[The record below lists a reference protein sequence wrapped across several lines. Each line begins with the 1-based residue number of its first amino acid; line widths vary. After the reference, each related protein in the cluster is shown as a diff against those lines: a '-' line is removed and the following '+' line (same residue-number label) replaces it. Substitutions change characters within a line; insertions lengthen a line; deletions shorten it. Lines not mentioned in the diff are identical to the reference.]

1 MRVLRATM
9 PARYR
14 IAVLAA
20 AMVFCAAPAH
30 AATLVNSGGTLTYTA
45 AAGGITDIS
54 IVQNPAPDT
63 TVEVELNGDADPI
76 VATGC
81 TADGDYFICP
91 GVSAVAMD
99 LGDGDDYVEV
109 VRMRGPIT
117 INGGVGDDA
126 LYTESPGVSVLD
138 GGPGSDYVFASGP
151 AADTINGGDGDDIVG
166 FVPYDTLTHG
176 ADVVNGGPGLDEG
189 RVELRLNA
197 PAFTGPVD
205 VALSLDGVANDGI
218 AGQGANFV
226 DVEDATAL
234 SLFVAVPTRAY
245 GRATLTGNAAPN
257 LIEGDNGNDVIDGG
271 AGNDV
276 LDGDDGDDTINAR
289 DGFVD
294 RVVCDAGN
302 DLAIVDPLDQVGQ
315 DCETVQVADAV
326 VPETTPPRRR
336 RSSLPRRAPPHRR
349 LRPPRPR
356 RSTRVAPRSV
366 SLRIKGAKA
375 SGTVSLPAG
384 VSKAQGCRGTVK
396 LTIKAG
402 TRTIA
407 TRTAKLSRSC
417 TYSARLPKSRRALKV
432 KAVFGGNDV
441 LSARSS
447 PTRRA

>member
-1 MRVLRATM
+1 M
-9 PARYR
+9 
-14 IAVLAA
+14 
-20 AMVFCAAPAH
+20 
-30 AATLVNSGGTLTYTA
+30 
-45 AAGGITDIS
+45 
-54 IVQNPAPDT
+54 
-63 TVEVELNGDADPI
+63 
-76 VATGC
+76 
-81 TADGDYFICP
+81 
-91 GVSAVAMD
+91 
-99 LGDGDDYVEV
+99 
-109 VRMRGPIT
+109 
-117 INGGVGDDA
+117 
-126 LYTESPGVSVLD
+126 SVLD

-166 FVPYDTLTHG
+166 FVPYDTRTHG

-234 SLFVAVPTRAY
+234 SLFVAVPTRTY

-326 VPETTPPRRR
+326 VPEPDRTPPPPVVVPAPSPAAPAPPPPRPRHPH
-336 RSSLPRRAPPHRR
+336 PRRAPVGVVAHQGSQGLRNGLPPGGREQGAGLPRDRQADDQGGQPDDRGPHRQALPLLHV
-349 LRPPRPR
+349 LR
-356 RSTRVAPRSV
+356 TAAEVAPRAE
-366 SLRIKGAKA
+366 G
-375 SGTVSLPAG
+375 
-384 VSKAQGCRGTVK
+384 QGRV
-396 LTIKAG
+396 
-402 TRTIA
+402 R
-407 TRTAKLSRSC
+407 RQ
-417 TYSARLPKSRRALKV
+417 RRAQRTLVTDQTRLAPSADGKRGGMYAELRMNALDAASLGSSAPPPEHPTV
-432 KAVFGGNDV
+432 IGAVVDV
-441 LSARSS
+441 RRAAVSS
-447 PTRRA
+447 PSWPSQTAR